1 MRRCEPFSQSQG
13 YISLSARRDKGLK
26 STFFSCFFERRV
38 DNITPIYTETAA
50 YAKSVGELE
59 LYRVS
64 LHENKNCKNAI
75 DKAISENFDGFRLK
89 KDCYKPVIEQF
100 GQERMLYVL
109 ANTLQLRGWDGRFS
123 RDNKAWAEHFSIPGD
138 PATGGEHRFLFQ
150 CESHPTVWDGFISLT
165 RRELEKQKSSV
176 LGALKSAA
184 SPSRDLPQGR
194 KGIER

>member
-1 MRRCEPFSQSQG
+1 M
-13 YISLSARRDKGLK
+13 
-26 STFFSCFFERRV
+26 
-38 DNITPIYTETAA
+38 TPIYTETAA
-50 YAKSVGELE
+50 YAKSVGELD

-123 RDNKAWAEHFSIPGD
+123 RDNKAWAEHFSILGD

-150 CESHPTVWDGFISLT
+150 CESHPTVLDGFISLT

-184 SPSRDLPQGR
+184 SPSRDLPQSR

>member
-1 MRRCEPFSQSQG
+1 M
-13 YISLSARRDKGLK
+13 
-26 STFFSCFFERRV
+26 
-38 DNITPIYTETAA
+38 TPIYTETAA
-50 YAKSVGELE
+50 YAKSVGELD

-123 RDNKAWAEHFSIPGD
+123 RDNKAWENTSPFRAI
-138 PATGGEHRFLFQ
+138 RQ
-150 CESHPTVWDGFISLT
+150 
-165 RRELEKQKSSV
+165 R
-176 LGALKSAA
+176 AA
-184 SPSRDLPQGR
+184 SIASCSSAKAIPPFWMDSSA
-194 KGIER
+194 

>member
-1 MRRCEPFSQSQG
+1 M
-13 YISLSARRDKGLK
+13 
-26 STFFSCFFERRV
+26 
-38 DNITPIYTETAA
+38 TPIYTETAA
-50 YAKSVGELE
+50 YAKSVGELD

-123 RDNKAWAEHFSIPGD
+123 R
-138 PATGGEHRFLFQ
+138 ATRHGRNTSPFRAIRQ
-150 CESHPTVWDGFISLT
+150 
-165 RRELEKQKSSV
+165 R
-176 LGALKSAA
+176 AA
-184 SPSRDLPQGR
+184 SIVSCSSAKAIPPFWMDSSA
-194 KGIER
+194 

>member
-1 MRRCEPFSQSQG
+1 M
-13 YISLSARRDKGLK
+13 
-26 STFFSCFFERRV
+26 
-38 DNITPIYTETAA
+38 TPIYTETAA
-50 YAKSVGELE
+50 YAKSVGELD

-150 CESHPTVWDGFISLT
+150 CESHPTVFGWIHQPDAPRTGKAEILRSG
-165 RRELEKQKSSV
+165 RAEKCRFPIQRSS
-176 LGALKSAA
+176 AE
-184 SPSRDLPQGR
+184 PERD
-194 KGIER
+194 

>member
-1 MRRCEPFSQSQG
+1 MRKA
-13 YISLSARRDKGLK
+13 SA
-26 STFFSCFFERRV
+26 
-38 DNITPIYTETAA
+38 
-50 YAKSVGELE
+50 ELD

-123 RDNKAWAEHFSIPGD
+123 RDNKAWAEHFSIP
-138 PATGGEHRFLFQ
+138 AIRQ
-150 CESHPTVWDGFISLT
+150 
-165 RRELEKQKSSV
+165 R
-176 LGALKSAA
+176 AA
-184 SPSRDLPQGR
+184 SIASCSSAKAIPPFWMDSSA
-194 KGIER
+194 

>member
-1 MRRCEPFSQSQG
+1 M
-13 YISLSARRDKGLK
+13 
-26 STFFSCFFERRV
+26 
-38 DNITPIYTETAA
+38 TPIYTETAA
-50 YAKSVGELE
+50 YAKSVGELD

-150 CESHPTVWDGFISLT
+150 CESHPTVLDGFISLT

-184 SPSRDLPQGR
+184 SPSRDVPQSR
-194 KGIER
+194 KGIERGWQNANIHGSGRPADGAFRRGGCNKARRRGGQTHA

>member
-1 MRRCEPFSQSQG
+1 M
-13 YISLSARRDKGLK
+13 
-26 STFFSCFFERRV
+26 
-38 DNITPIYTETAA
+38 TPIYTETAA
-50 YAKSVGELE
+50 YAKSVGELD

-109 ANTLQLRGWDGRFS
+109 ANTLQLRGG
-123 RDNKAWAEHFSIPGD
+123 
-138 PATGGEHRFLFQ
+138 HRFLFQ
-150 CESHPTVWDGFISLT
+150 CESHPTVLDGFISLT

-184 SPSRDLPQGR
+184 SPSRDLPQSR

>member
-1 MRRCEPFSQSQG
+1 M
-13 YISLSARRDKGLK
+13 
-26 STFFSCFFERRV
+26 
-38 DNITPIYTETAA
+38 TPIYTETAA
-50 YAKSVGELE
+50 YAKSVGELD

-138 PATGGEHRFLFQ
+138 RQ
-150 CESHPTVWDGFISLT
+150 
-165 RRELEKQKSSV
+165 R
-176 LGALKSAA
+176 AA
-184 SPSRDLPQGR
+184 SIASCFSAKAIPPFWMDSSA
-194 KGIER
+194 